1 MTSKDFLRGLG
12 ALRASQ
18 ILEADVYEAPRRR
31 PWVKWVAAAACVAI
45 VATAAWQVLPRLTS
59 ETAPPTVGTE
69 QNPEGTG
76 TPGPDGSEAAEDE
89 ANRHEGES
97 LGGVYLGMTREEAE
111 KLRARLGLPE
121 PPDSFYLEYEE
132 GRLSRIGLNAA
143 ENVRILYR
151 GLDLIHTHAEDVIA
165 ALSKESGFVCDCA
178 DHDLADT
185 YDFPALGLELWRE
198 EPYHPKLLE
207 EPGFQ
212 RMLARDPFT
221 DYRLGWYFLQVW
233 VQADQF
239 RADFPLRECPAPDYD
254 SWFLQQEEPEP
265 IPPERLAAVAKKY
278 GLEPPG
284 VHGRGEEP

>member
-1 MTSKDFLRGLG
+1 METYEVYPRAGLG
-12 ALRASQ
+12 PFR
-18 ILEADVYEAPRRR
+18 
-31 PWVKWVAAAACVAI
+31 
-45 VATAAWQVLPRLTS
+45 
-59 ETAPPTVGTE
+59 
-69 QNPEGTG
+69 
-76 TPGPDGSEAAEDE
+76 
-89 ANRHEGES
+89 
-97 LGGVYLGMTREEAE
+97 LGMPREEAE
-111 KLRARLGLPE
+111 KIRARLGLPE

-143 ENVRILYR
+143 EDVRILYR